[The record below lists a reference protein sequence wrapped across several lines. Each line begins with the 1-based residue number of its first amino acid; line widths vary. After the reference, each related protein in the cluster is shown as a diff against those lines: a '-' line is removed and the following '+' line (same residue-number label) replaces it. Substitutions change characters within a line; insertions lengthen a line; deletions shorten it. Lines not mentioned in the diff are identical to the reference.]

1 MPPGSTPNAAP
12 CFASSMATT
21 TRSAPSSCRNGRAG
35 QIGRRKPTRLGD
47 FCGCCM
53 PASLP
58 LIPSGFPTG
67 PLPPLG
73 SRRGP
78 LPASP
83 PRLLPPLSPSHLPP
97 RLGRPRAAAGPLRR
111 RAPLLVQWR
120 PLRPGLRVLNGR
132 PLSFMERGARGTEG
146 CRNRAAFRTVL
157 LLAQPAVASSFRG
170 GGRAS
175 AGERWLGLLAER
187 I

>member
-1 MPPGSTPNAAP
+1 M
-12 CFASSMATT
+12 
-21 TRSAPSSCRNGRAG
+21 
-35 QIGRRKPTRLGD
+35 RLGN
-47 FCGCCM
+47 FCSCCM

-58 LIPSGFPTG
+58 LTPSGFPTG
-67 PLPPLG
+67 PLPPPSDPG
-73 SRRGP
+73 VDRYRHPRRGSFLPFP
-78 LPASP
+78 LPAS
-83 PRLLPPLSPSHLPP
+83 R
-97 RLGRPRAAAGPLRR
+97 RCWVGPARQQDPWRR

-120 PLRPGLRVLNGR
+120 PPRPELRVLNGR

-146 CRNRAAFRTVL
+146 CHNRAAFRTVL